1 MSPKLKRLSGK
12 QVGTILGQFGF
23 TVQSQEGS
31 HMKLR
36 RITAEGQKQTLTIP
50 IHDELDVG
58 TLQAIIRQASRYVLE
73 EELKK
78 NFYSQA

>member
-1 MSPKLKRLSGK
+1 
-12 QVGTILGQFGF
+12 
-23 TVQSQEGS
+23 
-31 HMKLR
+31 MKLR

-58 TLQAIIRQASRYVLE
+58 TLQAIIRQASRYVPE

-78 NFYSQA
+78 HFYGQA